1 MLSRNDGGW
10 KWLMLALDGIVGVQR
25 PSICEHMI
33 DVFVDGLVEPVN
45 PGGIGAIG
53 VIVYRQA
60 KIIFR
65 RGKVVG
71 KGAEMSNNRAE
82 YEALVEAL
90 QWLLD
95 NGFQEERIL
104 VHSDSSMLV
113 NQMQGKW
120 KVRKGLYVVA
130 YKKAGTL
137 AEQFTSL
144 SFQWIPREENEEADL
159 LSREAYH
166 E

>member
-1 MLSRNDGGW
+1 
-10 KWLMLALDGIVGVQR
+10 MLAPDVMLEVQKS
-25 PSICEHMI
+25 SICEYII
-33 DVFVDGLVEPVN
+33 DVYVDGLVEPVN
-45 PGGIGAIG
+45 PGGTGAIG
-53 VIVYRQA
+53 IIVYRQG

-65 RGKVVG
+65 KGKVIG

-95 NGFQEERIL
+95 NGYQEERI
-104 VHSDSSMLV
+104 VVNSDSIMLV

-120 KVRKGLYVVA
+120 KINKGLYVVA
-130 YKKAGTL
+130 HKKAGML
-137 AEQFTSL
+137 AEQFTFL
-144 SFQWIPREENEEADL
+144 SFKWIPREENEEADL

-166 E
+166 Q